1 MRKTL
6 LIFSFFAILFCGCK
20 KLIEEP
26 KKKCFIPYIDFVVQ
40 HVDVS
45 TLEVTFTAVT
55 SSNAT
60 INSYKWDFGDGTTFD
75 GPNPPPHRYPSASAN
90 KAYTVKYTVSNECG
104 EAFWTKEITL
114 SSCLPDTKFSFIYLN
129 DSTVQF
135 TNQTKSN
142 STVNYVWNFGDGTTS
157 NSSESTITHVY
168 NTDQAYTV
176 SLKATNSCGEN
187 NFAGNVSVCRK
198 PVPSQTVK
206 TSSCGKVTI
215 DASATKNG
223 AKYQWNFG
231 NGVVLPTTP
240 SSTPTI
246 EYVYPNAGNYTIKLV
261 VYNSGGCDSAT
272 VSNSVNISAG
282 SALAT
287 NNNWSYTS
295 NDLVFNF
302 SREAIAG
309 ASTYNWNFGDGTSSD
324 LQNPGTKTYNNPG
337 SYTITLS
344 AANSCGVSYQF
355 SSLINVPYYKPLN
368 NTPSSGFQQVL
379 AVSPSL
385 IYFLGTNGKLYKT
398 DTSGNWSQP
407 IDLPSRLAFNNQTR
421 LFRDRNGEL
430 WIYGRKEVAKFN
442 ESTLQWKSYF
452 GTTQFSNSVT
462 INSMAIDNNNEL
474 WTIGDGKL
482 KKGNKNI
489 GSQVSFSSLA
499 FAAATNKIWLTSLH
513 SNNLYYL
520 NSNDDRIIT
529 VSTNG
534 IVNGS
539 DDIKIDP
546 NGDLF
551 FTTGN
556 GIVRANSAGAFLANY
571 SGNTTQGFIAGRPSV
586 FDFDD
591 KGNLW
596 VIFSGHLFK
605 LPIENSGNTKKYSFN
620 SDLDNLSW
628 VSVLPLSNGTNNIL
642 LAKTSGNA
650 AIKIR

>member
-6 LIFSFFAILFCGCK
+6 LIFSFSAIFFCGCK

-45 TLEVTFTAVT
+45 TLEVSFTAVT

-60 INSYKWDFGDGTTFD
+60 ITSYKWDFGDGTTFD
-75 GPNPPPHRYPSASAN
+75 GPNPPPHKYPPASAS
-90 KAYTVKYTVSNECG
+90 KTYTVKYTVSNECG
-104 EAFWTKEITL
+104 QAFWTKEISL
-114 SSCLPDTKFSFIYLN
+114 SSCLPDTKFSFTYLN

-135 TNQTKSN
+135 ANQTKSN
-142 STVNYVWNFGDGTTS
+142 STVNYVWSFGDGTTS
-157 NSSESTITHVY
+157 SSSENTITHIY
-168 NTDQAYTV
+168 NTDKAYTV

-187 NFAGNVSVCRK
+187 NYTGNISVCRK
-198 PVPSQTVK
+198 PVPAQTVK

-231 NGVVLPTTP
+231 NGIVLPTTA

-246 EYVYPNAGNYTIKLV
+246 EYTYPNAGNYTIKLV
-261 VYNSGGCDSAT
+261 VYNASGCDSAT
-272 VSNSVNISAG
+272 VSSSVNISAG
-282 SALAT
+282 SALVT
-287 NNNWSYTS
+287 NSNWSYTS
-295 NDLVFNF
+295 TDLTFNF

-309 ASTYNWNFGDGTSSD
+309 ASTYSWNFGDGTSSA
-324 LQNPGTKTYNNPG
+324 LQNPETKTYNNPG
-337 SYTITLS
+337 TYTITLS

-355 SSLINVPYYKPLN
+355 SSVINVPYYKPLN
-368 NTPSSGFQQVL
+368 NTPSTGFQQVL

-385 IYFLGTNGKLYKT
+385 IYFLGTNGKLYTT
-398 DTSGNWSQP
+398 DTAGHWSQA
-407 IDLPSRLAFNNQTR
+407 INLPTRLAFNNETR

-430 WIYGRKEVAKFN
+430 WIYGKKEVAKFN
-442 ESTLQWKSYF
+442 ESTSQWKSYF
-452 GTTQFSNSVT
+452 GSTGFSNSVT

-482 KKGNKNI
+482 RRGNTSIN
-489 GSQVSFSSLA
+489 SQVAFSSLA
-499 FAAATNKIWLTSLH
+499 FASSSNRIWLSTLSN
-513 SNNLYYL
+513 NNLYFV
-520 NSNDDRIIT
+520 NANDKNLIT
-529 VSTNG
+529 VFVNG

-539 DDIKIDP
+539 DDIKVYP

-556 GIVRANSAGAFLANY
+556 GIVRTNSSGAFLANY
-571 SGNTTQGFIAGRPSV
+571 SGNTTNGFIAGRPTV
-586 FDFDD
+586 FDFDKD
-591 KGNLW
+591 NLW
-596 VIFSGHLFK
+596 VIFSGRLFK
-605 LPIENSGNTKKYSFN
+605 LPIDNSGNTKKYSFN
-620 SDLDNLSW
+620 TDLDNLAW